1 MSKAPLMPMATA
13 VWLVENTSLTFKQI
27 AEFCKMHEV
36 EIQGIADGEVAK
48 GIVGYNPIISGQL
61 TEDELKMSSA
71 DSNRPL
77 NIIDEVLEIKNTDN
91 KIKKYIPLSKRQDK
105 PDSALWLIK
114 NHQILKDSQIARL
127 VGITKNSVTSIR
139 NKSYWN
145 YNSLNAKDPVAMGLF
160 TQKDLLEAI
169 TKAEKRILKDSQ
181 IAKLVG
187 VTKNSVT
194 SIRNKSYWNY
204 NNLSPKDPVALNL
217 FTQKD
222 LIDAIEKAQRRIKR
236 EQKQKEK
243 LKQV

>member
-27 AEFCKMHEV
+27 ADFCKLHEV

-61 TEDELKMSSA
+61 TNDEIKLSSEDK
-71 DSNRPL
+71 NRPL
-77 NIIDEVLEIKNTDN
+77 NIIDEEIEVKSVDN

-114 NHQILKDSQIARL
+114 NHSILKDSQIAKL
-127 VGITKNSVTSIR
+127 VGVTKNSVSSIR

-160 TQKDLLEAI
+160 SQKE
-169 TKAEKRILKDSQ
+169 
-181 IAKLVG
+181 LV
-187 VTKNSVT
+187 
-194 SIRNKSYWNY
+194 I
-204 NNLSPKDPVALNL
+204 
-217 FTQKD
+217 
-222 LIDAIEKAQRRIKR
+222 AIEKAERRIIK
-236 EQKQKEK
+236 EKKDKEK
-243 LKQV
+243 LDLTNKSGI